1 MSGLTVANDSVGLR
15 LGEVVHCCGA
25 AQGYVGGHSAL
36 RDSIRAIST
45 DSRTVQA
52 GDLFIAIKGERFDG
66 HQFVGQALARGAVA
80 AVVSERALPALVSI
94 HPGGVFIGV
103 PDTLAALGQIAH
115 YHRGRF
121 SVPIVALTGSVGKT
135 TTKELIAAVM
145 GRRFRTLKSKK
156 SFNNTIGVALTL
168 LELRSHHQA
177 VVLEMGT
184 NHFGEIA
191 ALCRM
196 AEPEFGVILNIAEA
210 HLEFFGNLEGVLRA
224 KMELFEG
231 LVGERVG
238 IYNADDPLLAAQRM
252 PVRRTVTFGM
262 EKPADVRGQFR
273 GLDEHG
279 CARLSLRR
287 NLVQLRIPG
296 KHVVMNALAAAAV
309 GMEFGVPVREI
320 KAGLEEVEH
329 IPERLEVIEV
339 AGVRIIDDAYNSNLR
354 SARAALEFVREL
366 KVAPG
371 GRRIAALADMLE
383 LGQATG
389 PAHRRLGELVAE
401 NDIDMLF
408 GFGEAT
414 FDTVAAAKGAGV
426 EAEHFADKQ
435 AMIHSLVSVLRE
447 GDVLLVKGSRGMK
460 MEEVVEGVRK
470 QLQRND

>member
-1 MSGLTVANDSVGLR
+1 MSGLTVASDSVGLR

-25 AQGYVGGHSAL
+25 AQGYVGAHSAL
-36 RDSIRAIST
+36 RDSIRAVST
-45 DSRTVQA
+45 DSRTIEA

-66 HQFVGQALARGAVA
+66 HHFVAEALARGAVA
-80 AVVSERALPALVSI
+80 AVVSARELPALVAS
-94 HPGGVFIGV
+94 HPGRVFIGV
-103 PDTLAALGQIAH
+103 PDTVVALGQIAH

-135 TTKELIAAVM
+135 TSKELTAAVL

-168 LELRSHHQA
+168 LELRSHHQTL
-177 VVLEMGT
+177 VLEMGT

-210 HLEFFGNLEGVLRA
+210 HLEFFGSLEGVLRA

-238 IYNADDPLLAAQRM
+238 IYNADDPLLAAQQM
-252 PVRRTVTFGM
+252 PVRRTVTFGVDRS
-262 EKPADVRGQFR
+262 ADVMGQFR
-273 GLDEHG
+273 GLDARG
-279 CARLSLRR
+279 CARFSLKRSV
-287 NLVQLRIPG
+287 VQLRIPG
-296 KHVVMNALAAAAV
+296 RHVVSNALAAAAV
-309 GMEFGVPVREI
+309 GLEFGVPLREI
-320 KAGLEEVEH
+320 KAGLEEVAH

-354 SARAALEFVREL
+354 SAKAALEFVREL
-366 KVAPG
+366 EVPPD
-371 GRRIAALADMLE
+371 GRRIAVLADMLE
-383 LGQATG
+383 LGQTTG

-401 NDIDMLF
+401 SNIDMLL

-414 FDTVAAAKGAGV
+414 LHTVAAAKGAGV
-426 EAEHFADKQ
+426 LAEHFADKQ
-435 AMIHSLVSVLRE
+435 VLIRSLVAMLKV
-447 GDVLLVKGSRGMK
+447 GDILLVKGSRGMK

-470 QLQRND
+470 QLQSNN